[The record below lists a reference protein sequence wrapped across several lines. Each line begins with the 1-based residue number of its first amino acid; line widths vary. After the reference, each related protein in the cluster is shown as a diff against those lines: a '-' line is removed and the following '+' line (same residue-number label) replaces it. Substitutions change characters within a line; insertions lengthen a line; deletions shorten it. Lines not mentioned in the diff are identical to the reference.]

1 MISGA
6 VLMSTGPVHTTVGC
20 SESSSDRVTVQVKTN
35 GSPALI
41 VPDAGMIAT
50 EGGVTGMDEIE
61 DKRLEKNHE
70 SVSATVHNEKEMFTS

>member
-20 SESSSDRVTVQVKTN
+20 AESASDRVTLQVKTN
-35 GSPALI
+35 GSPAVI

-50 EGGVTGMDEIE
+50 EGGVTRGDEIE
-61 DKRLEKNHE
+61 GGR
-70 SVSATVHNEKEMFTS
+70 